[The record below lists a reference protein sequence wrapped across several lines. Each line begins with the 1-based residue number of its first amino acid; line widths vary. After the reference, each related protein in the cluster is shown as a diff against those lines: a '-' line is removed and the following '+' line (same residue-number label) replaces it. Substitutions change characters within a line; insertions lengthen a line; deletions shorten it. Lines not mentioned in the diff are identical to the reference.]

1 MIKINSK
8 LTPQKIAEIT
18 GGRYIGQEDFRDISV
33 HGAVRDHRDVKKDN
47 LFVCIKGERV
57 DGHDFAA
64 PAYEAGAACL
74 LCEREIPDGLGPYVL
89 VGSTLEA
96 IRTLG
101 AAYRQMFD
109 IPIIGIT
116 GSVGK
121 TTGKEMIAAA
131 LGSRLNVLRTPGNLN
146 NQIGVPLTLLS
157 LDDTHEAAVIE
168 MGINHFG
175 DMTVLTQM
183 VMPDIMVLT
192 KIGYAHLDNLGDL
205 DGVLKAKTEVFDI
218 VDKNA
223 IAVLNGDDERLWGY
237 DPKIRKITY
246 GFNERN
252 DYRAENMHVSGT
264 DSVSFRACLAQES
277 IGQESAGQKSAAQQ
291 SSGQKSACPESFD
304 IKIPGF
310 GAHLTMSAMAAVV
323 VGRLLG
329 IKNEDI
335 ARGLTTYAPVG
346 GRANVSHT
354 GYITLIND
362 AYNANPNSVRAALE
376 SVSVLTGR
384 RVAILGD
391 MINLA
396 EFGDEMH
403 KEIGIC
409 AKHTGIDSLICN
421 GPQAELIYNAFVAE
435 GGIEARYFKSKE
447 ELIKELP
454 ALIQKDD
461 NVLVKA
467 SNGMKFDEIVDVLKE
482 LKS

>member
-1 MIKINSK
+1 M
-8 LTPQKIAEIT
+8 
-18 GGRYIGQEDFRDISV
+18 
-33 HGAVRDHRDVKKDN
+33 
-47 LFVCIKGERV
+47 

-64 PAYEAGAACL
+64 KAYEAGAACL
-74 LCEREIPDGLGPYVL
+74 LCEREISDPAGPYVL
-89 VGSTLEA
+89 VDSTLVA
-96 IRTLG
+96 LRTLA
-101 AAYRQMFD
+101 AAYRKMFD

-131 LGSRLNVLRTPGNLN
+131 LGSKLNVLRTAGNLN

-175 DMTVLTQM
+175 DMSVLAQM
-183 VMPDIMVLT
+183 VVPDIMVHT

-205 DGVLKAKTEVFDI
+205 DGVLKAKTEVFDF
-218 VDKNA
+218 VEKSA
-223 IAVLNGDDERLWGY
+223 IAVFNGDDERLWGF
-237 DPKIRKITY
+237 DPKIKKITY

-252 DYRAENMHVSGT
+252 DYRAENMRVSGT
-264 DSVSFRACLAQES
+264 DSVSFRACVGRERV
-277 IGQESAGQKSAAQQ
+277 GQESAGQDTL
-291 SSGQKSACPESFD
+291 GQESFD

-310 GAHLTMSAMAAVV
+310 GAHLTMAAMAAVV

-335 ARGLTTYAPVG
+335 AKGLTTYAPVG

-362 AYNANPNSVRAALE
+362 SYNANPNSVRAALE
-376 SVSVLTGR
+376 SISVLTGR

-403 KEIGIC
+403 KEIGVC

-421 GPQAELIYNAFVAE
+421 GPQAELIHNAFVAE
-435 GGIEARYFKSKE
+435 GGAEARYFKSKD

-454 ALIQKDD
+454 MLIQKDD

-482 LKS
+482 LKP

>member
-1 MIKINSK
+1 
-8 LTPQKIAEIT
+8 
-18 GGRYIGQEDFRDISV
+18 
-33 HGAVRDHRDVKKDN
+33 
-47 LFVCIKGERV
+47 
-57 DGHDFAA
+57 
-64 PAYEAGAACL
+64 L
-74 LCEREIPDGLGPYVL
+74 LCEREIPEPAGPYVL

-96 IRTLG
+96 LRTLA
-101 AAYRQMFD
+101 AAYRKMFD

-131 LGSRLNVLRTPGNLN
+131 LGSTLNVLRTPGNLN

-157 LDDTHEAAVIE
+157 LDETHEVAVIE

-175 DMTVLTQM
+175 DMSVLTQM
-183 VMPDIMVLT
+183 VMPDIMILT

-205 DGVLKAKTEVFDI
+205 DGVLKAKTEVFDF
-218 VDKNA
+218 VEKNA
-223 IAVLNGDDERLWGY
+223 IAVFNGDDERLWGY
-237 DPKIRKITY
+237 DPKIKKITY
-246 GFNERN
+246 GFDKRN

-264 DSVSFRACLAQES
+264 DSVSFRARA
-277 IGQESAGQKSAAQQ
+277 GQESF
-291 SSGQKSACPESFD
+291 E

-310 GAHLTMSAMAAVV
+310 GAHLTMAAMAAVAA
-323 VGRLLG
+323 GRLLG

-335 ARGLTTYAPVG
+335 AKGLTTYAPVG

-362 AYNANPNSVRAALE
+362 SYNANPSSVRAALE
-376 SVSVLTGR
+376 SISVLTGR

-391 MINLA
+391 MINLG
-396 EFGDEMH
+396 ELGDEMH
-403 KEIGIC
+403 EEIGIC

-421 GPQAELIYNAFVAE
+421 GPQAEFIYNAFIAE
-435 GGIEARYFKSKE
+435 GGTEARYFKSKE

-467 SNGMKFDEIVDVLKE
+467 SNGMKFDEVAE
-482 LKS
+482 FLKSLR